1 MGILKVILLSV
12 ALISI
17 AFLGLATQMLLKR
30 GGTFPNTHIGGNKH
44 LAKKGICCAQT
55 ADRLERVNAQ
65 KQIDYKSM
73 TIAAE

>member
-44 LAKKGICCAQT
+44 FAKAVG
-55 ADRLERVNAQ
+55 
-65 KQIDYKSM
+65 
-73 TIAAE
+73 